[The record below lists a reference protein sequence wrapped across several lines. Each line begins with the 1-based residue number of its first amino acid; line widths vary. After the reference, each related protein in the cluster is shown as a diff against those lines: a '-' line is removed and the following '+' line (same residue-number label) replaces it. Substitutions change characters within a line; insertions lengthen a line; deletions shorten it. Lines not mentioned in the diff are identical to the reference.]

1 MPQASQEFCDAMNG
15 CFAQESPVNSGLD
28 LPSMALSAA
37 DARPTLMFS
46 EAAECGQGLA
56 AFLKR
61 NRAALKELGARL
73 REWSPAMV
81 VTCARGSSDNAAT
94 YGKYLIETRL
104 GLPVSSAA
112 LSVSSVFEAPMN
124 ESRAL
129 CIAISQSG
137 RSPDLLTSVGQR
149 KASGALVV
157 ALVNDETSPLAE
169 MADVVLP
176 LSVGPE
182 LSVAATKS
190 CLVSMAG
197 LAALVA
203 AWAQDAELEAALDAL
218 PADLDNAFTADW
230 SAALPDLAEARNLF
244 VVGRGF
250 GFGVAQEAAL
260 KLKET
265 CALHAEAFSAAEV
278 RHGPMTIVGQGFP
291 ILALATSD
299 AAGDSVR
306 AAASEFAARG
316 AIVHLADPAARGTSG
331 LPAQAGHPAFEPLL
345 QLLSFYRFANSLSL
359 RRGLDPDSPPHL
371 AKVTRT
377 L

>member
-1 MPQASQEFCDAMNG
+1 MVAPDTGAGA
-15 CFAQESPVNSGLD
+15 
-28 LPSMALSAA
+28 PS
-37 DARPTLMFS
+37 TLMQR

-56 AFLKR
+56 AFLER
-61 NRAALKELGARL
+61 NRATLRELGAKL
-73 REWSPAMV
+73 REWSPSMV

-112 LSVSSVFEAPMN
+112 LSVSSVFEAPLR
-124 ESRAL
+124 ETRAL
-129 CIAISQSG
+129 CLAISQSG
-137 RSPDLLTSVGQR
+137 RSPDLLATVSR
-149 KASGALVV
+149 HKDSGALVV

-169 MADVVLP
+169 LADVVLP

-197 LAALVA
+197 IAALVA
-203 AWAQDAELEAALDAL
+203 SWAQDEELDAALHAL
-218 PADLDNAFTADW
+218 PSALDRAFAEDWRSALDDLTDAT
-230 SAALPDLAEARNLF
+230 NLF

-278 RHGPMTIVGQGFP
+278 RHGPMTIVGKGFP
-291 ILALATSD
+291 ILAFATSD
-299 AAGDSVR
+299 TAGDSVR
-306 AAASEFAARG
+306 GAAAEFAARG
-316 AIVHLADPAARGTSG
+316 ACVHLADPAARGTQG
-331 LPAQAGHPAFEPLL
+331 LPAQPAHPALEPLL
-345 QLLSFYRFANSLSL
+345 QLVSFYRFANDLSL

>member
-1 MPQASQEFCDAMNG
+1 MAAPDTGGDA
-15 CFAQESPVNSGLD
+15 GL
-28 LPSMALSAA
+28 
-37 DARPTLMFS
+37 TLMQR

-56 AFLKR
+56 AFLER
-61 NRAALKELGARL
+61 NRATLRDLGATL
-73 REWSPAMV
+73 REYSPSMV

-112 LSVSSVFEAPMN
+112 LSVSSVFEAPLR
-124 ESRAL
+124 ETRAL

-137 RSPDLLTSVGQR
+137 RSPDLLATVSR
-149 KASGALVV
+149 HKDSGSLVV

-203 AWAQDAELEAALDAL
+203 NWAQDEELDAALHAL
-218 PADLDNAFTADW
+218 PSALDRAFAEDWRSALADMTGAT
-230 SAALPDLAEARNLF
+230 NLF

-278 RHGPMTIVGQGFP
+278 RHGPMTIVGKGFP
-291 ILALATSD
+291 ILAFATSD
-299 AAGDSVR
+299 TAGDSVR
-306 AAASEFAARG
+306 GAAAEFAARG
-316 AIVHLADPAARGTSG
+316 ARVHLADPAAQGQG
-331 LPAQAGHPAFEPLL
+331 LPAQAAYPALEPLL
-345 QLLSFYRFANSLSL
+345 QLVSFYRFANDLSL